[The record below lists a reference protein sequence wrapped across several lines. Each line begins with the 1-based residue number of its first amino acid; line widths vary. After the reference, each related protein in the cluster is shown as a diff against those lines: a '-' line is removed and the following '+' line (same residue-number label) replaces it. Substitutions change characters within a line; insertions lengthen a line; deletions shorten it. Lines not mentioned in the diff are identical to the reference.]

1 MIEEA
6 AAVLLTGWEGTLTYA
21 SAPSRPL
28 VPADL
33 GALVEPLVSEAG
45 DRLRSLSL
53 QAQRRLGYAAV
64 PVGELLPALRQRITA
79 VYTMEVV
86 QRRADPV
93 APDRRSV
100 DILART
106 VLEDWLAGVRLFLLR
121 LGADRERLGRWLGL
135 PALPSIASLTTA
147 ASDVHGRAGA
157 VVRLRFV
164 GGLTIFYKPRPITG
178 ESLWAELNA
187 AMTETDEE
195 SSVKTARVLAG
206 GMLDKGGPGASGVPS
221 YGWMEELERGCCAEK
236 VHWQR
241 AGALLCL
248 AHHVGLSDLH
258 MSNLVATA
266 GGPAVLDAEC
276 LGGVISSR
284 SGKDDGAEDLQGSL
298 LRTGLLPNIERCG
311 AFELPDVSGLFGG
324 AAPVPGVLLPCWTGS
339 QADSTELR
347 FVPAR
352 LLEQMNRPSRTWA
365 PLCPRS

>member
-1 MIEEA
+1 M
-6 AAVLLTGWEGTLTYA
+6 
-21 SAPSRPL
+21 
-28 VPADL
+28 
-33 GALVEPLVSEAG
+33 
-45 DRLRSLSL
+45 
-53 QAQRRLGYAAV
+53 
-64 PVGELLPALRQRITA
+64 
-79 VYTMEVV
+79 
-86 QRRADPV
+86 
-93 APDRRSV
+93 
-100 DILART
+100 
-106 VLEDWLAGVRLFLLR
+106 
-121 LGADRERLGRWLGL
+121 
-135 PALPSIASLTTA
+135 
-147 ASDVHGRAGA
+147 
-157 VVRLRFV
+157 VRLRFV